1 MNVWGYAVT
10 SDLYPPS
17 ATPAPRADEVWAYVS
32 LDNVMDSITLHS
44 SSMFIDLAQSLRW
57 NPAKSCRAALLSQDG
72 QTACLRW
79 GGSTYSAEVPNTS
92 PACDFLGGSHTVS
105 KGGTTT
111 GN

>member
-1 MNVWGYAVT
+1 MFSFPSLT
-10 SDLYPPS
+10 LSPPS
-17 ATPAPRADEVWAYVS
+17 SLADEVWAYVS

-79 GGSTYSAEVPNTS
+79 VLPTLSQALPRFAS
-92 PACDFLGGSHTVS
+92 PTKFYLCLVVI
-105 KGGTTT
+105 
-111 GN
+111 